1 MKQHIAEIIS
11 ALIVR
16 FVGSLLV
23 AYGYNTIAYEFNLPT
38 FSCLVFFTL
47 TVGLKFILNTFSP
60 TED

>member
-1 MKQHIAEIIS
+1 MRKHITEIIC
-11 ALIVR
+11 ALAVR
-16 FVGSLLV
+16 FIGSLLV

-47 TVGLKFILNTFSP
+47 DVGLKFLLNTFSP

>member
-1 MKQHIAEIIS
+1 MRKHITEIICG
-11 ALIVR
+11 LIVR
-16 FVGSLLV
+16 FIGSLLV

-47 TVGLKFILNTFSP
+47 AVGLKFMLNTFSP

>member
-1 MKQHIAEIIS
+1 MRKHITEIIG

-16 FVGSLLV
+16 FIGSLLI

-47 TVGLKFILNTFSP
+47 AVGLRFVLTAFHP
-60 TED
+60 DED